1 MRQLLS
7 ELLRIAE
14 LEIPKAQERL
24 AAAIKRAD
32 EFKGLV
38 LHPPKVETPRH
49 SAIDSGYVLVEY
61 RYFKLYIVDIV
72 VVSEKIINK
81 TIFISLNRDK
91 EININRKVREL
102 ELEEA
107 KRLDAYVLVDGPISP
122 YLAKAEGLIIGVSK
136 DPVAARYG
144 PAVGGDAGRWFA
156 EVASVAS
163 ELYAAELLLKGEP
176 PGAMLK
182 PARVGPFLGTYVRGD
197 SVFYVEFP
205 PYVPEEVI
213 ASFFSRGYPIKLR
226 LAHKYAKISGK
237 YLETV
242 KTIFPRFLEG
252 VPNKYRDFL

>member
-1 MRQLLS
+1 M
-7 ELLRIAE
+7 
-14 LEIPKAQERL
+14 
-24 AAAIKRAD
+24 
-32 EFKGLV
+32 
-38 LHPPKVETPRH
+38 
-49 SAIDSGYVLVEY
+49 
-61 RYFKLYIVDIV
+61 
-72 VVSEKIINK
+72 
-81 TIFISLNRDK
+81 
-91 EININRKVREL
+91 
-102 ELEEA
+102 
-107 KRLDAYVLVDGPISP
+107 DGPISP

-213 ASFFSRGYPIKLR
+213 ASFFGRGYPIKLR